1 VTAPVFSS
9 RTFAP
14 HTAEKTYRPNDA
26 QMTQLRSASIATAA
40 TTKVDLKHAHPN
52 EPWLWRAQWAAGEI
66 HSSAKPGA
74 IAVSVLALFWN
85 AIALPSAVPTLLAH
99 DLRYEP
105 KFAPF
110 AIFPIIGFGLIGWA
124 IHLLLRWNAYGDSRF
139 EMKSV
144 PGKIGGT
151 LEGSIHVGG
160 GLEPMRRV
168 NLKLVCINHTSS
180 GNSGSD
186 WPLWSDDSEVTP
198 AGDGSIPVA
207 FLIPP
212 ECRPTDD
219 TNFRDRIYWRLKAS
233 SPGGIVNYKSSFEVP
248 VFQIGETSA
257 QAADAIDLRIRRDQ
271 RVSEFRPQGS
281 AIRIGL
287 TADGHTEVYFRAFR
301 NPSVTFSLL
310 GFLAIWSSVT
320 YLIFKEHAPLIFRIM
335 WPVFESILVLWVIAM
350 MFGTTTVLVGEGELK
365 VTRRLCGIPVST
377 RQVQSSEVRDVRSIA
392 GMTAGTT
399 VYRRIQVRYGHGGEL
414 NFGDGIGDPVEA
426 DWLVTEIAK
435 ALGRS

>member
-1 VTAPVFSS
+1 V
-9 RTFAP
+9 
-14 HTAEKTYRPNDA
+14 
-26 QMTQLRSASIATAA
+26 ASIAIAA
-40 TTKVDLKHAHPN
+40 TTKVDLKQAHPN

-74 IAVSVLALFWN
+74 IAVSVLALIWN

-105 KFAPF
+105 KFAPL

-124 IHLLLRWNAYGDSRF
+124 IHLLLRWNAYGDSHF

-160 GLEPMRRV
+160 AVEPMRRV

-180 GNSGSD
+180 GESGTD

-219 TNFRDRIYWRLKAS
+219 TNFQDRIYWRLKAS

-257 QAADAIDLRIRRDQ
+257 QAADAIDLRTRRDQ
-271 RVSEFRPQGS
+271 RVSEFRPQDS
-281 AIRIGL
+281 AIRISP

-301 NPSVTFSLL
+301 NPSVIFGMLV
-310 GFLAIWSSVT
+310 FLAIWTGAT
-320 YLIFKEHAPLIFRIM
+320 YVILIDNAPLIFRIM
-335 WPVFESILVLWVIAM
+335 WPAFESILVIWAIVM

-377 RQVQSSEVRDVRSIA
+377 RRVQSSEVSDVRSIA

-414 NFGDGIGDPVEA
+414 NFGDGIGDPIEA